1 MRYFGCSAIA
11 IRNYLS
17 NISNEPNKFLDEFIN
32 DYIALQPQF
41 EEIEKEVIK
50 ENRIQNKSINVFPES
65 IKRLHE
71 NYNEYL
77 GNITNKSLKP
87 LNLNLNSLLN
97 LFSNFA
103 NSILARNKRSSE
115 NADDIHDLNISN
127 LSLNA
132 LLKLFLIISDNTFN
146 DECSKIIKEIIS
158 IVSEKIL
165 IDNNSGD
172 YGEYMLRNN
181 FLEKLALF
189 ILYLDENDIKEFIKP
204 FVDNFQCSKEMND
217 FLSKFV
223 SVGFNNEKYHQFW
236 EVWDIFYENIKECSK
251 SNSHYSS
258 EIIKTYLLNWP
269 YWPSDFF
276 DWKGLNEKESSFFH
290 KICVDMGSN
299 LAVLDSIAKFLNG
312 IGYEKYFNDG
322 VTWVNLILENNKF
335 TNKEIEGRTIDNL
348 ETYMDKYIIKNY
360 DLINKDINTKGKII
374 TILDFLID
382 NGSNPSYLLK
392 ENL

>member
-1 MRYFGCSAIA
+1 MNFFKLKFCKKLIFSRAKWIFNPSYDYQISHGIELAIETLPYLFKIFPKESNEFYEILLMASFHMRYFGCSAIA

-172 YGEYMLRNN
+172 YGGEYMLRNN

-276 DWKGLNEKESSFFH
+276 DWKGLNEKESSFFI
-290 KICVDMGSN
+290 KFV
-299 LAVLDSIAKFLNG
+299 SIWA
-312 IGYEKYFNDG
+312 
-322 VTWVNLILENNKF
+322 LI
-335 TNKEIEGRTIDNL
+335 
-348 ETYMDKYIIKNY
+348 
-360 DLINKDINTKGKII
+360 
-374 TILDFLID
+374 
-382 NGSNPSYLLK
+382 
-392 ENL
+392 